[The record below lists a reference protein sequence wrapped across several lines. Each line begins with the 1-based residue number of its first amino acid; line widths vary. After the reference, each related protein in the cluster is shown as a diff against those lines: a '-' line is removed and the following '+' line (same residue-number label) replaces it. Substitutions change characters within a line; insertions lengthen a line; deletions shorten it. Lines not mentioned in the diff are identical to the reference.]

1 MSVARLPRWFT
12 VPAAAQ
18 LVGVSEWTIRKE
30 IDEGRLRARHV
41 GRLIRVLDDD
51 LAAWMRGESEEA
63 VG

>member
-1 MSVARLPRWFT
+1 M
-12 VPAAAQ
+12 
-18 LVGVSEWTIRKE
+18 VGVSEWTIRKE
-30 IDEGRLRARHV
+30 IDEGRLRARRV